1 MKFTVLT
8 TILLATTSLNASKFE
23 NFIKQGLEN
32 IIINDGNNSNSNED
46 SSGFNGN
53 NFGNKDAETY
63 NGPTSL
69 SQKKLK
75 KLTVYGPTNLDRVN
89 IAGKLDVSGPLEAN
103 QVQINELKVAGPV
116 NLNNAKVG
124 FFNVQGPFEMRD
136 SQVNGASTLYGPLKA
151 RGSKFT
157 KGVTVYADKLR
168 FENSSAQSLIVITQG
183 KGKDDKGLSFDLG
196 NNMKITIG
204 GDDKNENQSGGPAV
218 YLEEGSKILGNVEFK
233 GKPGKVILRDGS
245 KVQGNVI
252 NGKTVN
258 E

>member
-1 MKFTVLT
+1 MKFTILT
-8 TILLATTSLNASKFE
+8 TILIATTSLNASKFE
-23 NFIKQGLEN
+23 KFIQQGLEN
-32 IIINDGNNSNSNED
+32 MIINDGDNSQSYDGNSA
-46 SSGFNGN
+46 S
-53 NFGNKDAETY
+53 KDAETY

-69 SQKKLK
+69 SQKKLQ
-75 KLTVYGPTNLDRVN
+75 KLTIYGPADLDRVN

-116 NLNNAKVG
+116 SLSNAKVG
-124 FFNVQGPFEMRD
+124 FFNIQGPLELRD
-136 SQVNGASTLYGPLKA
+136 SQVNGGASTLSGPLKA

-157 KGVTVYADKLR
+157 KPLTVYSNKLR
-168 FENSSAQSLIVITQG
+168 FENSSAQALTVITQG

-204 GDDKNENQSGGPAV
+204 GDENNNENRSDGPVV
-218 YLEEGSKILGNVEFK
+218 YLEDGSKILGNLEFK

-245 KVQGNVI
+245 KVQGKVI
-252 NGKTVN
+252 NGKAVN